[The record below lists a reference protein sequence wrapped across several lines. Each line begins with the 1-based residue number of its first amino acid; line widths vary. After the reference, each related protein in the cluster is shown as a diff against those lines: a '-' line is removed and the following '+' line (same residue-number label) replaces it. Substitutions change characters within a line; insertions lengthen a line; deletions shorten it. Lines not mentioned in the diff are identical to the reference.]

1 METIPVGNIGHCFS
15 DGDELINQPNKEMLP
30 AILSAVKAHQKHA
43 EHCLLSGV
51 RSGNAVFI
59 IKGYLHD
66 IAASVL
72 CETLA
77 LYDLNSIELGELVE
91 GTKDLLEY
99 GAEYERFFDE
109 AKVIINFAS
118 LHDDV

>member
-77 LYDLNSIELGELVE
+77 LYELVE
-91 GTKDLLEY
+91 GTKDLLED

-109 AKVIINFAS
+109 AKAIINFAS